1 MSGAARPRTFHSPA
15 DGNAPDS
22 GAVFPF
28 PSAADVFAA
37 AGRIRGFVRRTPLER
52 SAWLSGIARTD
63 VHLKLEN
70 LQRTGSFKLRGAYN
84 AIASL
89 PPARRARGLV
99 TASAG
104 NHGQGVALAA
114 SLIGIRPV
122 VFVPAAAPETK
133 KRRIAR
139 FGADLREVEGGWDE
153 TAAAAEEHAA
163 ATGAWYVHAFS
174 DPAVVAGQ
182 GTVGLEIVEDL
193 PGVKTIIVPVGGG
206 GMIGGVGVF
215 ARAVG
220 GIRVVGV
227 QTDETTGMHA
237 SLAAGSLASPAYGP
251 TLCEG
256 LSGDVDERSLA
267 LAREVVDDLVLV
279 SEASVRR
286 AVRALY
292 VEEGLVAE
300 GSAAVAAAALMEGA
314 VPGLEGPVAL
324 VLTGG
329 NLDARRLAEIL
340 SDDS

>member
-1 MSGAARPRTFHSPA
+1 
-15 DGNAPDS
+15 
-22 GAVFPF
+22 
-28 PSAADVFAA
+28 
-37 AGRIRGFVRRTPLER
+37 
-52 SAWLSGIARTD
+52 
-63 VHLKLEN
+63 
-70 LQRTGSFKLRGAYN
+70 
-84 AIASL
+84 
-89 PPARRARGLV
+89 
-99 TASAG
+99 
-104 NHGQGVALAA
+104 
-114 SLIGIRPV
+114 
-122 VFVPAAAPETK
+122 
-133 KRRIAR
+133 
-139 FGADLREVEGGWDE
+139 
-153 TAAAAEEHAA
+153 
-163 ATGAWYVHAFS
+163 
-174 DPAVVAGQ
+174 
-182 GTVGLEIVEDL
+182 
-193 PGVKTIIVPVGGG
+193 VKTIVGPVGGG

-227 QTDETTGMHA
+227 QTDETAGMHA

-314 VPGLEGPVAL
+314 VPHLEGPVAL

-340 SDDS
+340 SDDA